1 LRLRLCYNGPMSEGE
16 KGGTSIWIPADVRD
30 RADEIVHYLKAQPG
44 QYGAV
49 TRSSVIRAALDRLY
63 RDLGLAEEAESPE

>member
-1 LRLRLCYNGPMSEGE
+1 MSEKE
-16 KGGTSIWIPADVRD
+16 KGTSIWIPVDVRD
-30 RADEIVHYLKAQPG
+30 RADEIVDHLKDRPD

-63 RDLGLAEEAESPE
+63 RELGLEEEEESPQ

>member
-1 LRLRLCYNGPMSEGE
+1 MCYNSHMAENE
-16 KGGTSIWIPADVRD
+16 KGTSVWIPADVARQAD
-30 RADEIVHYLKAQPG
+30 RIVEHLKHQPG

-63 RDLGLAEEAESPE
+63 RELGLAEEEESPQV